1 MSIGVIGG
9 HFFPIEKTPPIPTR
23 TMPAMARRNIA
34 ISLFA
39 TATLA
44 GAGLL
49 GAQVPALPT
58 TQPAGANV
66 RPIADLQNEAFRAF
80 ENGDYATALPLLKD
94 LGVRLRNTPEAVAP
108 VLEKVRVCEANLAK
122 LPMEGVNAPR
132 IAHVKPSQGGVL
144 EVALQKLGNF
154 TYDAEQ
160 GGGIPEDV
168 LALNGTTVKLHGFM
182 IPIDQSER
190 VTKFVL
196 VADLFAC
203 CFGQPPQLQHT
214 AVVLCPPGK
223 AVQYYPEEINVT
235 GELTVAEVRD
245 EGYVTHIFELKAT
258 SIRPV
263 PK

>member
-1 MSIGVIGG
+1 
-9 HFFPIEKTPPIPTR
+9 
-23 TMPAMARRNIA
+23 MPAMTRRKITIA
-34 ISLFA
+34 AAA
-39 TATLA
+39 TMFA
-44 GAGLL
+44 GAGFLF
-49 GAQVPALPT
+49 ASVPAIPT

-66 RPIADLQNEAFRAF
+66 RPLADLQNEAFRAF
-80 ENGDYATALPLLKD
+80 ENGDYANALPLLKD
-94 LGVRLRNTPEAVAP
+94 LSVRLRNTPDQVAP
-108 VLEKVRVCEANLAK
+108 VLEKVRVCEASLAK
-122 LPMEGVNAPR
+122 QPIEGVTAPR
-132 IAHVKPSQGGVL
+132 VAHVKPAQGEVL
-144 EVALQKLGNF
+144 ELALQKLGNF
-154 TYDAEQ
+154 TYDAEK

-168 LALNGTTVKLHGFM
+168 TALTGSTVKLHGFM

-196 VADLFAC
+196 VADLFSC

-214 AVVLCPPGK
+214 AVVICPEGK

-245 EGYVTHIFELKAT
+245 EGYVTHIFELKAS

>member
-1 MSIGVIGG
+1 MIAVAAA
-9 HFFPIEKTPPIPTR
+9 
-23 TMPAMARRNIA
+23 TM
-34 ISLFA
+34 
-39 TATLA
+39 LA

-49 GAQVPALPT
+49 AAGVPALPT
-58 TQPAGANV
+58 TQPAGANL
-66 RPIADLQNEAFRAF
+66 RPLADLQNEAFRAF
-80 ENGDYATALPLLKD
+80 ENGDYLTALPLLKD
-94 LGVRLRNTPEAVAP
+94 LSVRLRNTPEEVAP

-122 LPMEGVNAPR
+122 LPIEGVNAPR
-132 IAHVKPSQGGVL
+132 TAHVKPAQGEVL
-144 EVALQKLGNF
+144 ELALQKLGNF
-154 TYDAEQ
+154 TYDAEK
-160 GGGIPEDV
+160 GGGIPDDV
-168 LALNGTTVKLHGFM
+168 TALNGSTVKLHGFM

-214 AVVLCPPGK
+214 AVVLCPTGK

-245 EGYVTHIFELKAT
+245 EGYVTHIFEVKAT